1 MCEAFLSPLGYT
13 LTSALDGNE
22 ALHLIRSRE
31 YLPDLVILDVQMP
44 GKTGYE
50 VTQNLTPECPIVFIT
65 MALEQVCVE
74 LRKEYPEGL
83 PILMV
88 SASSDEES
96 IIKGL
101 QVR

>member
-1 MCEAFLSPLGYT
+1 MFEALLSPLGYT

-50 VTQNLTPECPIVFIT
+50 VTRHLTPECPIFFISI
-65 MALEQVCVE
+65 
-74 LRKEYPEGL
+74 RNRFIFK
-83 PILMV
+83 
-88 SASSDEES
+88 SDFNRFIFKS
-96 IIKGL
+96 DFN
-101 QVR
+101 RF

>member
-1 MCEAFLSPLGYT
+1 M
-13 LTSALDGNE
+13 TSALDGNE

-44 GKTGYE
+44 GKIGYE
-50 VTQNLTPECPIVFIT
+50 VTRHLSPECPIFFISIRYRFIFKSDFNRF
-65 MALEQVCVE
+65 EQVCVE

-88 SASSDEES
+88 SASTDEES
-96 IIKGL
+96 IVKGL

>member
-50 VTQNLTPECPIVFIT
+50 VTHLTTAGPIFFIT
-65 MALEQVCVE
+65 MAFEQVCVE

-96 IIKGL
+96 IVKGL